1 MSPRVLLVPH
11 LNADDM
17 RDAMSRALLDVPW
30 TLHLDHVTGLR
41 ARSLADVAKRVD
53 VPVDTVLYGLNR
65 RQVGHVHCVE
75 VQNLSVFKW
84 PIHFVIITGRD
95 SLEESIREIE
105 VMAVMGS

>member
-1 MSPRVLLVPH
+1 MG
-11 LNADDM
+11 
-17 RDAMSRALLDVPW
+17 RALLDVPW
-30 TLHLDHVTGLR
+30 TFHLEYAKDLR
-41 ARSLADVAKRVD
+41 VRSLSDVAKRI
-53 VPVDTVLYGLNR
+53 DTPLDTMLYGLNR

-75 VQNLSVFKW
+75 VQDLSVFKW